1 MRKIILFLIRLF
13 SKATFEQIRIIIC
26 NGDDSYPSFLLWRYW
41 ECYIGSD
48 NKLYYNNKKVLKNYL
63 LDNKIKKV

>member
-1 MRKIILFLIRLF
+1 MKKIILFLIRLF

-26 NGDDSYPSFLLWRYW
+26 NSDDSYPSFLLWKYW

-63 LDNKIKKV
+63 LDNKIQKV